1 MTNKEQLEQDACDSG
16 ITIDYINFE
25 SERLCG
31 LYIDGSIALK
41 VGMSSSKTA
50 DVLAEELG
58 HHYTS
63 IGNILMQDT
72 INARKQEHT
81 ARLWAYNKRI
91 GLTGILKAFQNHCTS
106 RYEIAEYLDVSEDT
120 LAEALE
126 YYRQIYGES
135 IRVDNY
141 LVCFE
146 PSLRVYEY
154 FVI

>member
-1 MTNKEQLEQDACDSG
+1 MGYDELLIEATDKGLIVKEGPLRASDGRCKGCKIAIRQD
-16 ITIDYINFE
+16 IPT
-25 SERLCG
+25 L
-31 LYIDGSIALK
+31 
-41 VGMSSSKTA
+41 SKKA
-50 DVLAEELG
+50 DTLAEEMG
-58 HHYTS
+58 HYFTG
-63 IGNILMQDT
+63 IGDITRLENT
-72 INARKQEHT
+72 KARKQEHT

-106 RYEIAEYLDVSEDT
+106 RYEIAKYLDVSEDT